1 MPRLLIR
8 MNMFTASQMAYVI
21 NFQGEVQKTFTL
33 SVDKL
38 DREVLRICEDEKIQ
52 DIIISGPMIYTR
64 RFMKKIAEAELIKY
78 NQSKYNIRL
87 VK

>member
-64 RFMKKIAEAELIKY
+64 RFMKKIAEAELVKY

-87 VK
+87 IK

>member
-64 RFMKKIAEAELIKY
+64 WFMKKIAEAELVKY

-87 VK
+87 IK